1 MQMEKCEWVCIFF
14 MTDIIVWPDL
24 QKGFLY
30 MHPVFKL
37 SGYVTQL
44 MSNVETWNLFVILNY
59 HCITYVTVT
68 KMLTINGVISPLKS
82 RNATESI

>member
-1 MQMEKCEWVCIFF
+1 MENVNECVSVF
-14 MTDIIVWPDL
+14 MTDLIVWPHL

-82 RNATESI
+82 RNATENI